1 MLKTPVRNIVQVKQV
16 HWSQV
21 LMYKGYYYLGSG
33 ALEQKLEQLLKHT
46 FCLQIIV
53 SCFYLVSQLN

>member
-1 MLKTPVRNIVQVKQV
+1 
-16 HWSQV
+16 
-21 LMYKGYYYLGSG
+21 MYKGYYYLGSG